1 VRLCLSGVRKARRV
15 WLSVFI
21 LLALVAGEALAQS
34 PALSCHG
41 AQKPSLLAELMF
53 GRDIGHRIGVSEKAW
68 ERFVAREITPRFPD
82 GLTVIDA
89 SGQWRDP
96 ASGRI
101 VREPSKLVTIVL
113 PGSADDEARLDAVVG
128 AYKRQFHQQSV
139 GVVVQSAC
147 ASF

>member
-1 VRLCLSGVRKARRV
+1 M
-15 WLSVFI
+15 
-21 LLALVAGEALAQS
+21 
-34 PALSCHG
+34 
-41 AQKPSLLAELMF
+41 MF
-53 GRDIGHRIGVSEKAW
+53 GRDIGNRIIVSEGAW

-82 GLTVIDA
+82 GLTVTSA

-113 PGSADDEARLDAVVG
+113 PGNEDDEARLDAVVG
-128 AYKRQFHQQSV
+128 AYKRQFRQRSV
-139 GVVVQSAC
+139 GLVIQPAC